1 MADRFLH
8 KGKLIQD
15 ELQRLAGEIVSGD
28 GASPVLVGIH
38 TNGVPIARRL
48 GHAIASAG
56 HAEPAIGAIDITLY
70 RDDLAGKALPQVH
83 GSDIPIDLEGRRVV
97 LVDDVLFTGRTIR
110 AALNAL
116 SDYGRPRAVQLAV
129 MVDRGHRELPIR
141 PDFVGKNVPTSQR
154 EIIKVK
160 VKEFDEKQEVVVGE
174 VTE

>member
-110 AALNAL
+110 AALAVL
-116 SDYGRPRAVQLAV
+116 TDFGRPERIELCVL
-129 MVDRGHRELPIR
+129 VDRGHRELPIC
-141 PDFVGKNVPTSQR
+141 PDFVGLT
-154 EIIKVK
+154 IKTERTDHVA
-160 VKEFDEKQEVVVGE
+160 VTLTESGAGEDAVVLRN
-174 VTE
+174 